1 MIVNNRLLEGIE
13 YFVIESNQKELTEIN
28 KENLIIFELVN
39 RLKIEYKDS
48 NVLIVVFDNSIK
60 FISPLFLIQILNYQY
75 LSKKRL
81 VLDISHTKSSVQY
94 ATYNFLYT
102 YNELNFITLK
112 KTTFNIKEIIEKHTN
127 LYSVAQRG
135 EEKIFLHHEAS
146 FKKEVYDINST
157 TRKFPP
163 IIKLSNF
170 YSDFKERLD
179 RDLATSNVA
188 THEYIGEED
197 HIFQKFALDTNLEYT
212 KLKKSIT
219 DLFINMYGSYNN
231 SNEIIDVL
239 FEIFQNIEKHTST
252 KNNNLIEKIA
262 NSYFSFHRN
271 SSDKENIKYEIY
283 ISDDYQ
289 KGLLNT
295 YLYTVDKELKNLE
308 KNIKKYKKTIDS
320 RIEEAF
326 NATLSLLK
334 DNIAGDEENGD
345 IRVLGQLY
353 SIKNKI
359 EMSTIRRIIMH
370 FGLPKLIR
378 ITMKLKGELYIYTN
392 RNGRYYHI
400 SIIDGEANVDSFE
413 YGINGTHYHIVL
425 PEIHDTDF
433 IPITHLHSSDYQ
445 QLLNTKKPL
454 EVLLEKFIPAKK
466 GARFLDGKPRKFDY
480 KQYVIEKNSDNFTV
494 SNFIRDVLLYAYLH
508 ETKDIL
514 ITFFPV
520 KKYKSYLFDLIV
532 FLYDEKLI
540 DELSSINP
548 VNMLFVDDKSTASFF
563 IGGKT
568 KEDLY
573 AVNKTILMNNEYNIL
588 PISYISS
595 DILKDQINTH
605 LTSNENFLDIHLDT
619 KRGYHVQGFYKF
631 KDIFTDSSFAQPIAM
646 HILSELEETI
656 DENINNI
663 LIIGTDPYAELV
675 CSFLYFGKTEFDNIT
690 SKIEQPIILEFNKT
704 DNCNLIEKLD
714 IAKYDLI
721 LFYSPVVFSG
731 KDIVKYHALVQK
743 AKNILWYSTV
753 KVGGINPQIHLN
765 YLLLSINI
773 EHQNIHKTTDNK
785 YCEICSND
793 IYRGIYNFSQN
804 PPVLYELAEANHYEL
819 KNFYEKSYLP
829 KRNSAYIENFLELNW
844 LNSIDYLHIERGSN
858 HYTFYIDTVS
868 FLEDNTTKVK
878 SYLNYINKKIKNMIE
893 DKSIVILSPR
903 HNSNNR
909 FSTLVHD
916 IVFNEER
923 RQIIQLSLDD
933 HEQNYYSLE
942 RLRKIYSENPEIQVY
957 FVDDSIAST
966 STLEYFYSILKTI
979 DSELKFEKAI
989 VMIDRSNKF
998 DRDVLNDYF
1007 GEPADSICS
1016 FYNLEIKPIKTFRDN
1031 NNCFL
1036 CERQNDYEDYLSNSV
1051 LDMNRYQSA
1060 YRVLKLNIK
1069 SHISKKETTHNNK
1082 IKNIIKMYAVQHLNI
1097 FCNAI
1102 SNDFSNIKKIFLN
1115 NVENYFNENFEYFF
1129 GEQDAKFKSIF
1140 LTIINYESNIALLKA
1155 LTFPRIIY
1163 FMSVRDIAT
1172 TEILKLINNEIDK
1185 LEKVSYLYQ
1194 FIFDNLEN
1202 NLDNVKS
1209 QKLKIFLEDYIL
1221 LSNYDMISFLYRI
1234 SGYLNIVSILDK
1246 KYLDFF
1252 YKSTCAIK
1260 TIKPMSDL
1268 AKHKYSVLHSYAF
1281 AAKMVSSYDMHQSY
1295 YFEKELLEFKKYH
1308 KKNYYTS
1315 DYTLVH
1321 SLDIENNNLLNNK
1334 VIEEEIKDI
1343 STQYELSLKKRME
1356 LLKTKIE
1363 SYLEDKSLECQ
1374 LESIYINE
1382 RFNIDYNKYGNSDMN
1397 KEYDAYESY
1406 IEESKLVDILNNF
1419 EIYEKTQK
1427 SMVQIIFNGAVT
1439 EKKGDSSIRHIET
1452 ANRHAVHSLWSNI
1465 LVDKFV
1471 LNSNK
1476 TKKCTL
1482 IKLVSIDT
1490 KVLKRCS
1497 SGLTNKEKINSPIWI
1512 KPIGCIVISHKYEYE
1527 KHLDISKHILAMQGE
1542 IVSLLKKEFNYGSIE
1557 QSIKQ
1562 NALEQYIS
1570 GFSHNSSDILN
1581 IKQKIENYFIL
1592 PLKNDGITIAS
1603 SDVEK
1608 IDIETTKKVVENPAE
1623 IFKTKLKMF
1632 YHYSFIPPNIARLP
1646 EMLNNKID
1654 DSEEVNVYELLASMQ
1669 EDIVNALVAYLSF
1682 KDKIQFN
1689 IKIDNEID
1697 VNFVCTGLKEKY
1709 WEAIFFEFCYNA
1721 CKYCNLKKDETLSIS
1736 FKSESYTLIIE
1747 NNKNDTQKTSIK
1759 KLGNI
1764 GLDAI
1769 QRVMEKINY
1778 IYHDPVVTDSLYKIS
1793 ITKKGEQVYV

>member
-1 MIVNNRLLEGIE
+1 MLINNELLEEIE
-13 YFVIESNQKELTEIN
+13 YFVIESSQKELTEVN
-28 KENLIIFELVN
+28 KNNLIIFELVN
-39 RLKIEYKDS
+39 RLKIEYEDS

-81 VLDISHTKSSVQY
+81 ALDISHTRSSVQY

-102 YNELNFITLK
+102 YNELNFITLNK
-112 KTTFNIKEIIEKHTN
+112 STFNLEKIIERHTN
-127 LYSVAQRG
+127 LYSAAQRG
-135 EEKIFLHHEAS
+135 EENIFLHYS
-146 FKKEVYDINST
+146 VPFKKETYDINST

-170 YSDFKERLD
+170 YSDFEKRLD

-188 THEYIGEED
+188 THEYIGEKD
-197 HIFQKFALDTNLEYT
+197 HIFQKFALDINLEYT

-219 DLFINMYGSYNN
+219 DLFINMYGSYSN

-239 FEIFQNIEKHTST
+239 FEIFQNIEKHTSK
-252 KNNNLIEKIA
+252 KNNNLIETIA
-262 NSYFSFHRN
+262 NAYFSFHRN

-283 ISDDYQ
+283 ISDDYEG
-289 KGLLNT
+289 GLLNT
-295 YLYTVDKELKNLE
+295 YFYTVEKELAKLE

-320 RIEEAF
+320 QIEKAF
-326 NATLSLLK
+326 NTTLSLLE
-334 DNIAGDEENGD
+334 DNIVGDKKNGD
-345 IRVLGQLY
+345 IRLLEQLY
-353 SIKNKI
+353 SIENQI

-378 ITMKLKGELYIYTN
+378 IIMKLNGELYIYTN

-400 SIIDGEANVDSFE
+400 SIINGEANVNSFE
-413 YGINGTHYHIVL
+413 YGMNGTHYHIVL

-433 IPITHLHSSDYQ
+433 IPTTHLHNSDYQ
-445 QLLNTKKPL
+445 QLLNAKKPL
-454 EVLLEKFIPAKK
+454 EVLLEKFIPVKE
-466 GARFLDGKPRKFDY
+466 GAGFLDGKPRKFDY
-480 KQYVIEKNSDNFTV
+480 KQYIIEKSLDNFTV

-514 ITFFPV
+514 ITSFPV

-540 DELSSINP
+540 DELSTINP

-573 AVNKTILMNNEYNIL
+573 AANKTILINNEYNIL

-605 LTSNENFLDIHLDT
+605 LTSYKNFLDIHLDT

-646 HILSELEETI
+646 HILSELEEMI

-690 SKIEQPIILEFNKT
+690 SKIEQPIILEFSKT

-714 IAKYDLI
+714 ISKYDLI

-731 KDIVKYHALVQK
+731 KDIESYHTLVDK
-743 AKNILWYSTV
+743 AKNVLWYSTV
-753 KVGGINPQIHLN
+753 KLGGINPKIHLN
-765 YLLLSINI
+765 YSLLSLSI
-773 EHQNIHKTTDNK
+773 EHQKIHKTTDDK

-793 IYRGIYNFSQN
+793 VFRGLYNFSHN
-804 PPVLYELAEANHYEL
+804 PPVLYELTESNHYEL
-819 KNFYEKSYLP
+819 KNFYEESYLP
-829 KRNSAYIENFLELNW
+829 KKNSAYIPNFLELNW

-979 DSELKFEKAI
+979 DSELKFQKAI

-998 DRDVLNDYF
+998 DRDVLKDYF
-1007 GEPADSICS
+1007 DEPNNSICS

-1036 CERQNDYEDYLSNSV
+1036 CERQNDYQDYLNSSV

-1060 YRVLKLNIK
+1060 YRVSKLNIK
-1069 SHISKKETTHNNK
+1069 SHISEKQTSYNNK

-1097 FCNAI
+1097 SCNRI
-1102 SNDFSNIKKIFLN
+1102 STDFSNIKKLFLDN
-1115 NVENYFNENFEYFF
+1115 IQKYFSENFAYYF
-1129 GEQDAKFKSIF
+1129 GRQDEIFKSIF
-1140 LTIINYESNIALLKA
+1140 LTIIDHESNIALLKA

-1172 TEILKLINNEIDK
+1172 KEIIKLINNEINK
-1185 LEKVSYLYQ
+1185 LEKVSYSYQ

-1202 NLDNVKS
+1202 DLDNVNS
-1209 QKLKIFLEDYIL
+1209 QELRVFLKDYIH
-1221 LSNYDMISFLYRI
+1221 LSSYDKISFLYRV

-1246 KYLDFF
+1246 KHIDFF
-1252 YKSTCAIK
+1252 YQSTCAIK
-1260 TIKPMSDL
+1260 TIKPLTDL
-1268 AKHKYSVLHSYAF
+1268 RKYKYSVLHSYAF
-1281 AAKMVSSYDMHQSY
+1281 AAKMVSSYDTHQSR
-1295 YFEKELLEFKKYH
+1295 YFEKELSEFKKAH
-1308 KKNYYTS
+1308 KDYDSS

-1321 SLDIENNNLLNNK
+1321 SLDIENNNLLDND
-1334 VIEEEIKDI
+1334 VIKKDIKDI
-1343 STQYELSLKKRME
+1343 SAKHVLPLDKKME
-1356 LLKTKIE
+1356 LLKTKIL
-1363 SYLEDKSLECQ
+1363 SYLEKKSLKCQ
-1374 LESIYINE
+1374 IESIYINE
-1382 RFNIDYNKYGNSDMN
+1382 RFNIDYNKYDNSDMY
-1397 KEYDAYESY
+1397 KENDVYKTY
-1406 IEESKLVDILNNF
+1406 IIESKLVDILNNF
-1419 EIYEKTQK
+1419 ERYDKIKN

-1439 EKKGDSSIRHIET
+1439 EKRDDNSIRHIET
-1452 ANRHAVHSLWSNI
+1452 TDIHTVHSLWSNI
-1465 LVDKFV
+1465 LIDKFV
-1471 LNSNK
+1471 LNNNK

-1482 IKLVSIDT
+1482 IKLLSVDT
-1490 KVLKRCS
+1490 KMLQKCS
-1497 SGLTNKEKINSPIWI
+1497 SGLTNKVKSNNPIWL
-1512 KPIGCIVISHKYEYE
+1512 KPIGCMVISHTYDYE
-1527 KHLDISKHILAMQGE
+1527 KHVELSKYILAIQGD
-1542 IVSLLKKEFNYGSIE
+1542 IVSLLKKEFSHGSISE
-1557 QSIKQ
+1557 GIETNKYR
-1562 NALEQYIS
+1562 NYIS
-1570 GFSHNSSDILN
+1570 RYSHNISPILDIGEDFEAKLYSNLKYVDIKDNGTYEKNSFDSNEDLN
-1581 IKQKIENYFIL
+1581 IPKDFIRDMDVFKNYMYGVPKIARVAQLQHEVY
-1592 PLKNDGITIAS
+1592 DEEITT
-1603 SDVEK
+1603 
-1608 IDIETTKKVVENPAE
+1608 DIEQLLESEKNNILDSIRAMSVLNTKSKINNCNYEIEINPSE
-1623 IFKTKLKMF
+1623 TPFVLK
-1632 YHYSFIPPNIARLP
+1632 
-1646 EMLNNKID
+1646 KILKYD
-1654 DSEEVNVYELLASMQ
+1654 VLSILFEL
-1669 EDIVNALVAYLSF
+1669 
-1682 KDKIQFN
+1682 
-1689 IKIDNEID
+1689 
-1697 VNFVCTGLKEKY
+1697 
-1709 WEAIFFEFCYNA
+1709 CYNA
-1721 CKYCNLKKDETLSIS
+1721 AKYNKLNEHAVCIIK
-1736 FKSESYTLIIE
+1736 FYIE
-1747 NNKNDTQKTSIK
+1747 N
-1759 KLGNI
+1759 
-1764 GLDAI
+1764 
-1769 QRVMEKINY
+1769 
-1778 IYHDPVVTDSLYKIS
+1778 DSLKITNTWNKQILKDKRKPKIGQESIRKALDKLNYKIKYDDS
-1793 ITKKGEQVYV
+1793 NSGLYSVTIKRKQHG